1 MTVLF
6 PIYGVTYA
14 GNPSSLRV
22 GRVWRS
28 PFLGV
33 VPLALGRTDPHDI
46 GRTEFSRR
54 AAAAVR
60 VLSGGEN
67 DRMDVRLLIIEACPN
82 EGTAAT
88 LLRRALNDVGLARVP
103 FETEVVTGLEQ
114 AKALGFVGS
123 PTFLIDGQDPFG
135 EPGRLPALA
144 CRVYRSAAGAAA
156 VPDIG
161 PLRQALKRAA
171 DSGR

>member
-1 MTVLF
+1 VALAVVSVVL
-6 PIYGVTYA
+6 
-14 GNPSSLRV
+14 
-22 GRVWRS
+22 
-28 PFLGV
+28 
-33 VPLALGRTDPHDI
+33 LALLAPTDPHDI
-46 GRTEFSRR
+46 GRKECSRR

-67 DRMDVRLLIIEACPN
+67 DRMDVRLLVIEACPN

-114 AKALGFVGS
+114 AQALGFVGS
-123 PTFLIDGQDPFG
+123 PTFLIDGLDPFG

-171 DSGR
+171 DPADSAPLPVTTLT